1 MRKMMRKGGLRT
13 KTLPGTQRMKVQVDK
28 RQGDGDPG
36 GVGE

>member
-1 MRKMMRKGGLRT
+1 MRKGGLRT
-13 KTLPGTQRMKVQVDK
+13 KTLSGTQRMMVRVDK